1 MATCNIIFWAV
12 VVPTTLY
19 GCELWIMDDFC
30 LNMIEDFQNY
40 IGKRMQRF
48 HPKIPSTCSF
58 YGLGWM
64 RLERII
70 QLKKLMFILTIMKMD
85 DGDLPKR
92 IFCER
97 AKFYFLNMH
106 IGAENNY
113 QSAVFDLLNVSLV
126 FGLLEKV
133 KDMVLNRHIYG
144 KNVWKEWVWKKGW
157 SLEDLYWKIERT
169 NAQELRSFK

>member
-1 MATCNIIFWAV
+1 
-12 VVPTTLY
+12 
-19 GCELWIMDDFC
+19 
-30 LNMIEDFQNY
+30 
-40 IGKRMQRF
+40 MQRF

-58 YGLGWM
+58 YGLGRM

-70 QLKKLMFILTIMKMD
+70 QIKKLMFILTIMKMD

-113 QSAVFDLLNVSLV
+113 QSAVFDLLNVCLV

-133 KDMVLNRHIYG
+133 KDMVLNHHIYG
-144 KNVWKEWVWKKGW
+144 KNVWKE
-157 SLEDLYWKIERT
+157 
-169 NAQELRSFK
+169 